1 MVDLT
6 KPDPDSQPPDREPPI
21 GSTVVDRAKPW
32 VWSFAQVV
40 FIIAT
45 IGNVAYDAWS
55 VTYNGERA
63 SIGLGFMTLVVL
75 GVNVDRLFGRSG
87 R

>member
-6 KPDPDSQPPDREPPI
+6 KPEPEGDPPPTPPI
-21 GSTVVDRAKPW
+21 GSTVVDRVKPW

-40 FIIAT
+40 FILAT
-45 IGNVAYDAWS
+45 IGNVAYDAYS
-55 VTYNGERA
+55 VTYDGYRT
-63 SIGLGFMTLVVL
+63 SIGLGFMTLVCL
-75 GVNVDRLFGRSG
+75 GVNVDRVFGRG